1 MKYNPKI
8 HHRHSIRLRGYDY
21 ASSGAYFITICT
33 HDRQHLFGDIVD
45 GKMAESQ
52 LGQVARQHWQ
62 RLSRHHRNLAID
74 EFVVMPDHFHGI
86 LTLQEPLGTPI
97 SEIIRGFK
105 TFSAREIN
113 RIRQKQGTPVWQRNY
128 YERIIRS
135 QPALNRVRQYI
146 IENPKNWRTR

>member
-45 GKMAESQ
+45 GKM
-52 LGQVARQHWQ
+52 V
-62 RLSRHHRNLAID
+62 ID
-74 EFVVMPDHFHGI
+74 EFIIMPDHFHGI
-86 LTLQEPLGTPI
+86 LILQEPLGTPI

-113 RIRQKQGTPVWQRNY
+113 RLRQKQGTPVWQRNY

-146 IENPKNWRTR
+146 IANPQNWRTR